1 METEYNLII
10 ELYKALGC
18 DLSVTPETWKQVS
31 MIGFQFLGASGF
43 LWWFVKM
50 LFSIVKE
57 AFRGR
62 V

>member
-10 ELYKALGC
+10 ELYKSLGC
-18 DLSVTPETWKQVS
+18 DLSVVPETWKQVS

-43 LWWFVKM
+43 LLWFVKM
-50 LFSIVKE
+50 LFSVVKE

-62 V
+62 I